1 LKNQRLRFRFSLG
14 VEAASLSNRE
24 IVAAIEHAAV
34 TSGLTVVYSEGKRPA
49 PQISI
54 AAPLSLGATSDC
66 ELVDI
71 FLCDRVPPPDAL
83 ARLSGGLPDGLRAL
97 SAEDVGISSPSLQ
110 SLLRWAEYEVEVPRA
125 WLAAADAQS
134 AIDHLLLAGSLP
146 AEYRREHKVRSY
158 DLRPLVLSLR
168 LEREEDKCFII
179 AMRLRAEQDK
189 TARVD
194 QVVLALGLP
203 AAQRIHRRCL
213 HLDDTSPALLTYR
226 RLGQVD
232 ER

>member
-1 LKNQRLRFRFSLG
+1 MKNQRLRLRFSLG
-14 VEAASLSNRE
+14 VAAASLSHRE
-24 IVAAIEHAAV
+24 IVAALEHAAI
-34 TSGLTVVYSEGKRPA
+34 TSRLPVVYSEGKRPA

-71 FLCDRVPPPDAL
+71 FLSDRVAPVDAL
-83 ARLSGGLPDGLRAL
+83 ARLSGSLPDGLRAL
-97 SAEDVGISSPSLQ
+97 SAEDVGISGPSLQ
-110 SLLRWAEYEVEVPRA
+110 SLLRWAEYEVGVLRPG
-125 WLAAADAQS
+125 LAGADVQR
-134 AIDHLLLAGSLP
+134 AIDRLLLADSMV
-146 AEYRREHKVRSY
+146 AEYRRENKVRSY

-168 LEREEDKCFII
+168 LEREEDECFII
-179 AMRLRAEQDK
+179 FMRLRAEQDR

-203 AAQRIHRRCL
+203 AAQRIRRRCL
-213 HLDDTSPALLTYR
+213 YLDDTSPAVLAYR

-232 ER
+232 ES